1 MGPSES
7 VPCAQTLSD
16 GQSGFDRRWQRVLDC
31 VRLGAPDRMPIGM
44 TMNYWLARY
53 GGISH
58 RQQTDD
64 YERETQIAEELVAAF
79 EPDYFPSPFVMTTF
93 GPMLDA
99 IDFRQL
105 EWPGHGVGDHQPYQY
120 LDREYM
126 TADEYDDFL
135 FDPTGFYYEKYLPRV
150 AGAFDGMQPLA
161 SLTGS
166 VYLGLGFA
174 TMAFADE
181 SLQAAFDRV
190 RAAGEA
196 ARAAV
201 AADIAFAKRMARLE
215 TPTGFGLVASA
226 PYDALADFCRGA
238 TGMMKDLY
246 RRPEKVL
253 AALDKMATLVARQ
266 TLAKAS
272 FVHNPL
278 VFIPVH
284 WAADPYM
291 SQKQFRTFWW
301 PSFAR
306 MAGEL
311 AAGGLIP
318 MPLWQSDCSSRLE
331 TLREL
336 EPGSCVH
343 WFDNTDLV
351 RAFEVLDDV
360 AALRG
365 GLTSS
370 MMTTGTPH
378 EIDAAVRE
386 LAERVFHRGGRLIFD
401 SGFGIPDETPAENVR
416 AMFAAA
422 RAYGG

>member
-1 MGPSES
+1 MGVIES
-7 VPCAQTLSD
+7 DPGVQALPDAKSAY
-16 GQSGFDRRWQRVLDC
+16 DRRWQRVLDC
-31 VRLGAPDRMPIGM
+31 VRLGTPERMPIGM
-44 TMNYWLARY
+44 TANYWLARY
-53 GGISH
+53 GGISY
-58 RQQTDD
+58 RQQTYD
-64 YERETQIAEELVAAF
+64 YERVTRIAEEVVGAF
-79 EPDYFPSPFVMTTF
+79 EPDFFTSPFVMTTF

-99 IDFRQL
+99 MDFRQL
-105 EWPGHGVGDHQPYQY
+105 QWPGHGVGDDQPYQY

-135 FDPTGFYYEKYLPRV
+135 FDPTGFYYDKYLPRV

-174 TMAFADE
+174 TMAFTDE
-181 SLQAAFDRV
+181 SLHAAMDRV

-201 AADIAFAKRMARLE
+201 AADIAFAQRMARLG
-215 TPTGFGLVASA
+215 TPTSFGLVASA

-246 RRPEKVL
+246 RRPGKVL
-253 AALDKMATLVARQ
+253 AALDKMAALIVRQ
-266 TLAKAS
+266 TLAKAR
-272 FVHNPL
+272 FVRNPL

-291 SQKQFRTFWW
+291 SLEQFRTFWW

-331 TLREL
+331 TMREL
-336 EPGSCVH
+336 KPGSCVH
-343 WFDNTDLV
+343 WFESTDLML
-351 RAFEVLDDV
+351 AFEVLGDV

-370 MMTTGTPH
+370 LMTTGKPH
-378 EIDAAVRE
+378 EIDAAVRD

-401 SGFGIPDETPAENVR
+401 SGFGIPDETPVQNVR